1 MSGKYIC
8 VYCLR
13 NNFAS
18 SRALSQ
24 HLSKNEDCRAQM
36 EARISALDGAQDG
49 SDKFLEYATIT
60 RQRYEHDYYDSVK
73 RVRKAPRIVDNRGVP
88 LSLNNYREVVQQQR
102 TAFEESDQDYDQPDF
117 DSDDDDNMFDNIA
130 LDSENVIDTLNDNF
144 KKHCEDVSV
153 KFPSY
158 LTKDQEEAI
167 KLLAILR
174 ESNAPLCLYKRVMEW
189 FFRSTNRLYSHQAL
203 GESNRYVSRDAAYD
217 AMHKRYNIDKKKSFM
232 RFIWAFL
239 CMSATVS
246 SSNLAQIRNYQRRL
260 IVFASSTVKS
270 LVVKATATCQKLS
283 LRRAFAKV
291 SCKQRSSSAS
301 CLFC

>member
-73 RVRKAPRIVDNRGVP
+73 RVCKAPRIVDNRGVP
-88 LSLNNYREVVQQQR
+88 LSLNNYCDVVQQQR

-117 DSDDDDNMFDNIA
+117 DSNDDDNMFDNIA

-158 LTKDQEEAI
+158 CFDKG
-167 KLLAILR
+167 
-174 ESNAPLCLYKRVMEW
+174 PGG
-189 FFRSTNRLYSHQAL
+189 SHQTL
-203 GESNRYVSRDAAYD
+203 G
-217 AMHKRYNIDKKKSFM
+217 H
-232 RFIWAFL
+232 
-239 CMSATVS
+239 
-246 SSNLAQIRNYQRRL
+246 
-260 IVFASSTVKS
+260 FA
-270 LVVKATATCQKLS
+270 
-283 LRRAFAKV
+283 
-291 SCKQRSSSAS
+291 
-301 CLFC
+301 